1 MLVKRLH
8 ADNMI
13 SIPSTGIN
21 TIEDIASRFI
31 PFCTVPDS
39 NLPITKCSVNRCIDQ
54 SGMDS
59 TQL

>member
-1 MLVKRLH
+1 
-8 ADNMI
+8 MI